1 MKKFLIIISLFCFGS
16 ALVACSN
23 KNETEMDVL
32 IKERTAIVAEITRI
46 VDADPSLTGV
56 EKAQAYFDTR
66 KVNYYAMAKKIR
78 EMKLEELPPDLR
90 KRYEEVSE
98 KAVGEIQSRLSMHK
112 GKDTWD
118 DKAKEKYAELI
129 ADYKGVGKSGN

>member
-1 MKKFLIIISLFCFGS
+1 MIKTLVCLSIFCIGF
-16 ALVACSN
+16 ALVACGN
-23 KNETEMDVL
+23 KNDAEMEAFL
-32 IKERTAIVAEITRI
+32 KERTAIVAEITKTI
-46 VDADPSLTGV
+46 DADPSITGA